1 MTFVLR
7 AEALFN
13 AVKKQYGL
21 HSYLLTLA
29 LPTSPLPPPVTVP
42 PPPPR
47 LPSLSSMTYSP
58 MPQAHV
64 PAALRTPT
72 PSQPDP
78 SFLSLNGQNS
88 ERPPPSPAP
97 PNAPG
102 QLYLSEPDIQQT
114 GRFVREFAVMSL
126 LPWMEKC
133 VIDWN
138 EVVSIDI
145 AYSLTQVHD

>member
-1 MTFVLR
+1 
-7 AEALFN
+7 
-13 AVKKQYGL
+13 
-21 HSYLLTLA
+21 
-29 LPTSPLPPPVTVP
+29 
-42 PPPPR
+42 
-47 LPSLSSMTYSP
+47 

-78 SFLSLNGQNS
+78 SFLSLNGQNP

-145 AYSLTQVHD
+145 AYSLTQVHN